1 LAAGLSYQARK
12 DHQADTLVCLR
23 SGCEDPAAD
32 GSAYCAPHR
41 DKELEYKRKWR
52 AKQVRRRARR
62 KQCRDCG
69 APLRSATATL
79 PAEKIWCTAH
89 RIERNRLNALRVAM
103 AGGGDTG
110 VEKTERIA
118 AATRKDDDG
127 RIRYRGQM
135 KRGQQPR
142 PQLNRQD
149 LGMAKECFQAFAAGI
164 ELLATDDA
172 RSWPSGDRESVEKA
186 TANRGARAQRHVGDI
201 LERLGHF
208 QQRHGPRPGDAPTGL
223 PDPDDDGTLSYKR
236 VGDAVRIAAAARAGL
251 YVYAPPLDV
260 VSGRRETAKEPKP
273 PDLAPLHA
281 ALAARGLGLVAEGAF
296 YWIVIETRQG
306 RRDGDE

>member
-1 LAAGLSYQARK
+1 MAAGLSYQARK

-23 SGCEDPAAD
+23 SGCGAPAAD
-32 GSAYCAPHR
+32 DSAYCTPHR
-41 DKELEYKRKWR
+41 DAQRAADRQYRKRI
-52 AKQVRRRARR
+52 RRRR
-62 KQCRDCG
+62 KRLKLCRDCG
-69 APLRSATATL
+69 AQLRPATATK
-79 PAEKIWCTAH
+79 PAEKIWCTGD
-89 RIERNRLNALRVAM
+89 RLKRNRINALRLVA
-103 AGGGDTG
+103 GVDIG

-149 LGMAKECFQAFAAGI
+149 LGMAKECFHAFAAGI

-172 RSWPSGDRESVEKA
+172 RTWPSGDRESVEKA

-208 QQRHGPRPGDAPTGL
+208 QQRHGPRPGEVATEPSEDA
-223 PDPDDDGTLSYKR
+223 LSYKR
-236 VGDAVRIAAAARAGL
+236 TTDAARVAAAARPGL

-260 VSGRRETAKEPKP
+260 TSGRRETAKSTQP
-273 PDLAPLHA
+273 PDLEPLRA
-281 ALAARGLGLVAEGAF
+281 ALAQRGLELAAEGAF
-296 YWIVIETRQG
+296 YWIVIEKRHG
-306 RRDGDE
+306 RRDGE